1 MLCDAADEA
10 GDAVDDVDVDGAVLG
25 EVEGPDESDEE
36 LLPDE
41 PALRLEVDPERES
54 VR

>member
-1 MLCDAADEA
+1 MLFDAADEA
-10 GDAVDDVDVDGAVLG
+10 GDAVDDVDGAVLG

-54 VR
+54 ER